1 MVYEFLNNVRI
12 EEYWLLIASWVGVL
26 LSVALPHFYA
36 FSIFRRLHETTS
48 AQYILKEIKI
58 PGRAPIREDAI
69 EKQRVRKKNG
79 LQRHMKG
86 TFRTVAKIVGVG
98 IVLPLLLLVLITTQ
112 SQWFFMDLPV
122 LIDAATT
129 KPVYNPDYNQLSLFF
144 LDQFLKGSLND
155 LVEVFQFD
163 LAHFFNFDILMIT
176 NNPQV
181 LYFSLSVF
189 VFRMI
194 VGVYAIALFLYIAK
208 TIFLRNYLGAKVTLA
223 AKFGSLGTSNSA

>member
-1 MVYEFLNNVRI
+1 
-12 EEYWLLIASWVGVL
+12 
-26 LSVALPHFYA
+26 
-36 FSIFRRLHETTS
+36 
-48 AQYILKEIKI
+48 
-58 PGRAPIREDAI
+58 
-69 EKQRVRKKNG
+69 
-79 LQRHMKG
+79 MKG

-163 LAHFFNFDILMIT
+163 FAHFFNFDILMIT

>member
-1 MVYEFLNNVRI
+1 MYDILKNVRVD
-12 EEYWLLIASWVGVL
+12 EYWMLIASWVVVL
-26 LSVALPHFYA
+26 VAVAMPHFYA

-58 PGRAPIREDAI
+58 PGRAPIREEAI

-86 TFRTVAKIVGVG
+86 TFCSVTKIVILG
-98 IVLPLLLLVLITTQ
+98 ILLPLLLLVVITTQ
-112 SQWFFMDLPV
+112 SQWFFMGLPV

-129 KPVYNPDYNQLSLFF
+129 KPVYNPDFYQLSLFF

-163 LAHFFNFDILMIT
+163 LASFFNFDILMMT
-176 NNPQV
+176 NNPRV
-181 LYFSLSVF
+181 FYFSLSVF

-208 TIFLRNYLGAKVTLA
+208 TIFLRNYLGAKVTFA
-223 AKFGSLGTSNSA
+223 AKFGSLGNSNSA